1 MKLSSIPTISKM
13 PKTTFQLSKTFQLL
27 IRSQETKSLYQ
38 NHTTFH
44 DGDAGLDLFIT
55 EDVAIPPHSTVL
67 VDLGVQC
74 QSRSFDW
81 CIWHWLKGAFY
92 RYHSYWLV
100 PRSSIYKTPLIMQ
113 NSIGLIDRGYT
124 GTLKVPLYNTSE
136 QFVKLQRGERYVQ
149 LVNGDLSSVH
159 FTLVDSL
166 RDTSRGAGGFGST
179 GR

>member
-1 MKLSSIPTISKM
+1 M
-13 PKTTFQLSKTFQLL
+13 PKSKTFQLL
-27 IRSQETKSLYQ
+27 VGHPETKQLYQ
-38 NHTTFH
+38 NHSTFH

-55 EDVAIPPHSTVL
+55 EDVAIPPNSTML

-81 CIWHWLKGAFY
+81 CIFHWFKGNFY

-100 PRSSIYKTPLIMQ
+100 PRSSISKTPLIMQ
-113 NSIGLIDRGYT
+113 NSMGLIDKGYT
-124 GTLKVPLYNTSE
+124 GTLKVPFYNTSL
-136 QFVKLQRGERYVQ
+136 QFVKLKRGERYVQ
-149 LVNGDLSSVH
+149 LVNADLSSVH

-166 RDTSRGAGGFGST
+166 RGFGSRGAGGFGST

>member
-1 MKLSSIPTISKM
+1 MYYNH
-13 PKTTFQLSKTFQLL
+13 SKTFQLL
-27 IRSQETKSLYQ
+27 IDNPDTKQMYL
-38 NHTTFH
+38 NHSTFH

-55 EDVAIPPHSTVL
+55 EDATVAPHSTVL

-81 CIWHWLKGAFY
+81 CIGHWLKGNFY

-100 PRSSIYKTPLIMQ
+100 PRSSISKTPLIMQ
-113 NSIGLIDRGYT
+113 NSIGLIDKGYT
-124 GTLKVPLYNTSE
+124 GRLKAPFYNTSE
-136 QFVKLQRGERYVQ
+136 QFVRLKRGERYVQ
-149 LVNGDLSSVH
+149 LVNADLSSVH

-166 RDTSRGAGGFGST
+166 RDTSRGEGGFGST